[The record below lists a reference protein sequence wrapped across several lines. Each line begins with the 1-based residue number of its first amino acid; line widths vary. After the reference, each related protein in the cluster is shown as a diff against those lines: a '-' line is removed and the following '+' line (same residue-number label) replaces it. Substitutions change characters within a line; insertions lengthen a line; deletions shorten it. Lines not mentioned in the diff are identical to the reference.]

1 MGRILLIIAAVI
13 AGLILLGPLVGFIF
27 TLLKWALI
35 IGLVGAGV
43 MLVMRFFGRSADEHR
58 GA

>member
-13 AGLILLGPLVGFIF
+13 AALILIGPLVGLVF

-35 IGLVGAGV
+35 IGVVGLGV
-43 MLVMRFFGRSADEHR
+43 MLVKNAFGRSHSES
-58 GA
+58 